1 MEYRLISLTGLFVFI
16 GLSYLLSENRKKVSF
31 KLIFWGIFLQ
41 FIFALFILKTKIGFI
56 SFVYIRIIV
65 NSIIEFSDKGAS
77 FVFGN
82 LVNDTNIGAIVAF
95 RVLPIIIF
103 VSSLS
108 GILYYLGIIQLIV
121 EFIAKIMQRT
131 MKSSGAESFGAALLI
146 FMGIESMTAIKIY
159 IQKMTRSELFTIMTA
174 FMATIASSVMVTYAS
189 FGADPGHLLTASIMS
204 APAAIIISKIMIPE
218 IEVPVTT
225 GKVKFITEKTDKN
238 IIDAAANGASV
249 GLQLALQ
256 IGAMLIAFISLIWLL
271 NSIFGL
277 FNTSFEQLMGYLYA
291 PFAFLL
297 GIPWNES
304 IIVGKLLGTKTVF
317 NEFLAYLQLKE
328 LIKSGVLS
336 QRTIII
342 TTYALCGFANF
353 GSMAILIGGIGG
365 IAPDKKGIVAELG
378 IKSIISGTIAC
389 FMTATIAGLL
399 C

>member
-1 MEYRLISLTGLFVFI
+1 MKYRLISLTGLFVFI
-16 GLSYLLSENRKKVSF
+16 GLSYLLSENRKKVSL

-56 SFVYIRIIV
+56 LFDYIRIIV